1 MNWAASSR
9 YSTARLPSTR
19 SSESALR
26 TGAALAMMPTAPAGA
41 PAAAAPK
48 MMISMSA
55 FTPASP
61 SSHFALRVPPGRA
74 GVRFRQ
80 HGLRVDHRRARVAGQ
95 LVLPAEHDRAGPAG
109 LLAKPEE
116 NAAELVYVDTPG
128 L

>member
-26 TGAALAMMPTAPAGA
+26 TGAALAMMPTATARAPPA
-41 PAAAAPK
+41 PRP
-48 MMISMSA
+48 
-55 FTPASP
+55 SP
-61 SSHFALRVPPGRA
+61 FALRVPPGRA